1 MAYRVDLANLEL
13 VGLGGFYYDF
23 EYISLKFERVIAL
36 IISYLI

>member
-1 MAYRVDLANLEL
+1 MAYRVDLANHGL

-23 EYISLKFERVIAL
+23 EYINLKFERVIAL